1 MDAWIKILVVMFMM
15 SALSIVIGYMLFD
28 PFIGLILLGV
38 ILTLLVVMVE
48 PVSGK
53 AMVQVV
59 IPLVILL
66 FLFEI
71 ILNPAFT
78 FDPWML
84 LVVGIV
90 LYLMFTMFTGGGAMG
105 GSLIDAK
112 VALKLF
118 PVYGLMIF
126 VSMLIDPTFRT
137 TIYIMVGSVG
147 FLMVVY
153 MAFLRGYDKW
163 PEYQYGASHNA
174 VAITDIDPKGKVRV
188 GAEIWWAKV
197 LPNAP
202 PIREGEEVAVLGMR
216 GMTMIVAREA
226 PASELS

>member
-1 MDAWIKILVVMFMM
+1 MDAWIKILLVMFMM

-38 ILTLLVVMVE
+38 ILTLMVVTVE
-48 PVSGK
+48 PATGK

-71 ILNPAFT
+71 MLNPAFT
-78 FDPWML
+78 FDAWML

-90 LYLMFTMFTGGGAMG
+90 LYLMFTMFTGGGAIG

-118 PVYGLMIF
+118 PIYGLMIF
-126 VSMLIDPTFRT
+126 ISMWIDPTFRT
-137 TIYIMVGSVG
+137 TVYIMVGSVG
-147 FLMVVY
+147 LLMAIY
-153 MAFLRGYDKW
+153 MVFLRGYDKW
-163 PEYQYGASHNA
+163 PRYQYGAAQSA
-174 VAITDIDPKGKVRV
+174 IAITDIDPKGKVRV
-188 GAEIWWAKV
+188 GAEIWWAKIM
-197 LPNAP
+197 PNTP
-202 PIREGEEVAVLGMR
+202 PIREGEEVAILGMK

-226 PASELS
+226 PASEIV